1 MKERYGRKWRRNRG
15 GGGECGKVRKK
26 VERKQRFGGGN
37 VETVNEEES
46 GEKE

>member
-1 MKERYGRKWRRNRG
+1 MEESGEETEV

-26 VERKQRFGGGN
+26 VERKQRLGGGGN
-37 VETVNEEES
+37 VGTVNEEES